1 MSKYLKF
8 PAESDLGIGIQYIE
22 FNEEGWPI
30 RQAER
35 YGERWFN
42 SEQRYHPE
50 LGGMGLCDQKLSESG
65 MKIGNPI
72 GAQEFEAIWELS
84 NQVSLVIG

>member
-35 YGERWFN
+35 YGARWFN

-50 LGGMGLCDQKLSESG
+50 LGGMGLFEQKLSESG
-65 MKIGNPI
+65 MKMGTPI
-72 GAQEFEAIWELS
+72 NAQEFDAIWELS